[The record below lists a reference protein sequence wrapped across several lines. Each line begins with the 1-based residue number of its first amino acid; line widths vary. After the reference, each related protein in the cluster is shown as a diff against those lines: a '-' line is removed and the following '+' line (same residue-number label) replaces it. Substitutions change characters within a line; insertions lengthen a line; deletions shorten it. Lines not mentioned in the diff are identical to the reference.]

1 MATIAISNIARIGS
15 VLSSTITNT
24 TPQLL
29 GACLIG
35 PLTGFGVIHSM
46 QVAQQVDRERIL
58 GTKDVDGVCPCAI
71 KIITL

>member
-29 GACLIG
+29 GLDYLKFICALESI
-35 PLTGFGVIHSM
+35 
-46 QVAQQVDRERIL
+46 IL
-58 GTKDVDGVCPCAI
+58 YFTNNLNKPNYYYHY
-71 KIITL
+71 L